1 MKGEECF
8 RCRGNHFQT
17 QCHFKNAKCHNCG
30 IVGHISRKCLKSN
43 EKDVK
48 KHLQNFIRLLEEETV
63 VNKNEKFDDLYLIY
77 WNANEIYRLVLTDVI
92 LNGHSIEPQLDTD
105 SFLTVLDT
113 KTFGIIRNGPKE
125 MKMTDSS
132 VKFKTYSGK
141 TIKTLGKA
149 LIPVRYKSQIFMLL
163 LYVIEWEKPNL
174 LGRDWLS
181 NLQLNWNDL
190 FSIKEKQNQNLEN
203 LLDKLRE
210 TILNEMRTME
220 NEKAKTEQYTKIF
233 ESSSSTLC
241 T

>member
-1 MKGEECF
+1 M
-8 RCRGNHFQT
+8 
-17 QCHFKNAKCHNCG
+17 
-30 IVGHISRKCLKSN
+30 
-43 EKDVK
+43 
-48 KHLQNFIRLLEEETV
+48 QNFIRLLEEETV
-63 VNKNEKFDDLYLIY
+63 VNKNENFDDLYLIY
-77 WNANEIYRLVLTDVI
+77 WNASEIYRLVLTDVI

-105 SFLTVLDT
+105 AFLTVLDT
-113 KTFGIIRNGPKE
+113 KTFGIIRNVPKE

-163 LYVIEWEKPNL
+163 LYIIEWEKPNL

-210 TILNEMRTME
+210 IILNEMRTME